1 MNKTNTPTPEE
12 AGAATSSV
20 TKFQCK
26 DSENQRP
33 TQSDE
38 LKSLMALVDSP
49 TEPEIDKSQIGV
61 LCIKEANE
69 WCEEAA
75 QRPYPKQLWM
85 SLWYEGECACLFA
98 DSNLGKSIYAV
109 QIANEIAKNEPV
121 LYCDFELSDKAFQLR
136 YSDDTIGTLYKFPA
150 NFKRAEIDPEA
161 MGESVMGANYE
172 DIVVQDIENAAVAH
186 SVKVIIIDNLSW
198 ICNASEKGDAAGR
211 LMVNLVRLKKMHGW
225 SLLVIAHT
233 PKRPLTSPIDQ
244 NTLAGSKKLINFF
257 DSAFAIGRSA
267 KDEALRYIKQIKCR
281 YGSFEYGADNVIVA
295 DISKENG
302 FLKFNHIGY
311 AKEREH
317 LKEVSE
323 KDESE
328 VDNRVLELHRQG
340 RTQREIGREVG
351 LSVGKV
357 NKIIKS
363 KS

>member
-1 MNKTNTPTPEE
+1 MNENTPTPEE
-12 AGAATSSV
+12 AGASV
-20 TKFQCK
+20 SNDTKFQCK
-26 DSENQRP
+26 DSENQRHE
-33 TQSDE
+33 QSAE
-38 LKSLMALVDSP
+38 LDSLMELVSNP
-49 TEPEIDKSQIGV
+49 TESEINKSSIGV

-69 WCEEAA
+69 WCDEAIL
-75 QRPYPKQLWM
+75 RPDPKKLWL

-109 QIANEIAKNEPV
+109 QIAAEIAKSEPV

-136 YSDDTIGTLYKFPA
+136 YTDDATGSLFRFPA

-161 MGESVMGANYE
+161 MGESVIGANYE
-172 DIVVQDIENAAVAH
+172 DVVVQDIESAAMAH

-211 LMVNLVRLKKMHGW
+211 LMVNLVRMKKKHGW
-225 SLLVIAHT
+225 SLLIIAHT

-257 DSAFAIGRSA
+257 DSSFAIGRSA

>member
-12 AGAATSSV
+12 VGV
-20 TKFQCK
+20 TKYLYKVTKKTQ
-26 DSENQRP
+26 P
-33 TQSDE
+33 TQSE
-38 LKSLMALVDSP
+38 EIKSLKALVENP
-49 TEPEIDKSQIGV
+49 TEPKIDNSVIGI
-61 LCIKEANE
+61 LCVKEANE

-75 QRPYPKQLWM
+75 QRPDPKQLWM
-85 SLWYEGECACLFA
+85 SLWYEGECTCLFA

-136 YSDDTIGTLYKFPA
+136 YSDDTTGALYKFPA

-161 MGESVMGANYE
+161 MGESVMVADYE
-172 DIVVQDIENAAVAH
+172 NIVVQDIESAAVAH

-211 LMVNLVRLKKMHGW
+211 LMQYLVRLKKKHGW
-225 SLLVIAHT
+225 SLLIIAHT

-302 FLKFNHIGY
+302 FLRFNHIGY

-317 LKEVSE
+317 LKEVSD

-328 VDNRVLELHRQG
+328 ADNQVLELHRQG
-340 RTQREIGREVG
+340 KSQREISSSVG
-351 LSVGKV
+351 LSLGKV
-357 NKIIKS
+357 NKIINNK
-363 KS
+363 K